1 MGGNTALNDVETAGG
16 DLWLKQSGLDNLK
29 HVHWNLTAPALYEQA
44 LRRGEA
50 ALADGG
56 ALLAYTGQ
64 HTGRSPKDRFIVDEP
79 DSRSAIWW
87 GDVNVAIDEDR
98 FEAMWRKAQAYLQNR
113 EVFVQDCF
121 AGADPEYRLS
131 VRVVTENAWHN
142 LFARN
147 MFIQPARQALDSFA
161 PEFTVVQGPGLQ
173 ADPERDGLNSECFV
187 LLSFARRLVLIG
199 GTSYAGEIKKSVFS
213 VLNYLLP
220 ERDVLPMHCSANI
233 GEGGDTA
240 IFFGLS
246 GTGKT
251 TLSADQTRALIGD
264 DEHGWSA
271 HGIFNFEGGCYAK
284 VIRLSAEAEPEI
296 HATTRRFGTILE
308 NVAMDAATRTL
319 DLDSAVF
326 TENTRAS
333 YPIEFIPNI
342 AEGGM
347 GGLPDNIVML
357 TADAFGVLPPI
368 SQLTPEQ
375 AMYHFLSG
383 YTARVAGTEKGL
395 GAEPSAT
402 FSTCFGAPF
411 MPRHPSTYAR
421 MLGDKMA
428 KTGAKCWLINTGWT
442 GGRYGVG
449 ARMKIAHTRAMLR
462 AALEGRLHGVD
473 TVRHPD
479 FGLAIPQSCPEVPAE
494 VLDPKAT
501 WSDKGAYD
509 QTARELTK
517 RFEVNFR
524 QFEPYVGEEIKAA
537 GIYANA

>member
-1 MGGNTALNDVETAGG
+1 MSNVETAAGA
-16 DLWLKQSGLDNLK
+16 LWLKQSGLDNLK
-29 HVHWNLTAPALYEQA
+29 TVHWNLTAPALYEQA

-50 ALADGG
+50 VLANGG

-79 DSRSAIWW
+79 ASRDDIWW
-87 GDVNVAIDEDR
+87 GDVNVAIDENR

-113 EVFVQDCF
+113 EIFVQDCF

-147 MFIQPARQALDSFA
+147 MFIQPAPQEAETFA
-161 PEFTVVQGPGLQ
+161 PQFTVVQVPGLH
-173 ADPERDGLNSECFV
+173 ADPAQDGVNSECFILV
-187 LLSFARRLVLIG
+187 SFSRRLVLIG

-233 GEGGDTA
+233 GESGDTA

-264 DEHGWSA
+264 DEHGWSSR
-271 HGIFNFEGGCYAK
+271 GIFNFEGGCYAK

-296 HATTRRFGTILE
+296 YATTRRFGTILE

-342 AEGGM
+342 AESGM

-368 SQLTPEQ
+368 SELTPEQ

-395 GAEPSAT
+395 GSEPSAT

-449 ARMKIAHTRAMLR
+449 ERMKIAHTRAMVR
-462 AALEGRLHGVD
+462 AALEGQLSGVG

-479 FGLAIPQSCPEVPAE
+479 FGLAIPQSCPEVPPE
-494 VLDPKAT
+494 VLDPKST
-501 WSDKGAYD
+501 WSDKVAYD

-524 QFEPYVGEEIKAA
+524 QFEAYVGEEVKAA
-537 GIYANA
+537 GIYANV